1 MHCWDSTVSP
11 AELLAR
17 GRDEV
22 TGYGGEI
29 IAAEVSVV
37 SAVPDGSLCRC
48 ATAACCPPAGC

>member
-1 MHCWDSTVSP
+1 VSP

-29 IAAEVSVV
+29 IAAEVSDV
-37 SAVPDGSLCRC
+37 SVARDGCR
-48 ATAACCPPAGC
+48 ARRWMPGAAGR